1 MVAMGRGMD
10 RRRFLVGGAT
20 VAGATAAGIRPA
32 LGAAAPAAG
41 RLRSRRT
48 GGAQPLR
55 PGGTTLEATIRPVGR
70 GPYRLLG
77 DGPGEPT
84 RVRPDLAAP
93 KDGREDRR
101 TTLAAFVHFTDQHLI
116 DAQSP
121 GRVEFL
127 DRLDPIFGGAFRPQ
141 ELLTTQVATS
151 MVERV
156 NALGAGPI
164 SGRRFDAVVCTG
176 DNIDNQQRNELE
188 WLLKIL
194 DGGRVV
200 PDSGEL
206 GTYQGAQDR
215 LGTNRSWWH
224 PEAGIDDDFKKVL
237 GYPDSPGLLERA
249 LVPFVSPGLDVPW
262 FSVYGNH
269 DCNVQ
274 GNAARNDALDEV
286 LVGDRKMVALPP
298 GEAALPFILRVIG
311 DSPSVLADLRRG
323 AIPARE
329 VAPDAARRTATVE
342 DWVRAHLAS
351 GTGTH
356 GYRERD
362 AEEGRL
368 YYEFEVAPGVIGI
381 ALDTTNHAGGPSG
394 ADGSIGSGQLA
405 WLEARLASHHARH
418 LAADGSAVRGGG
430 EDRVVIVFSHHT
442 SGTMGATDADP
453 AHPKERRILGP
464 ELVQV
469 LLRYPNVVAWVNGHT
484 HTSELTAHRPKAG
497 LPGGFWEIET
507 ASHVDW
513 PQQARVI
520 ELADNGD
527 GTLSIFGTM
536 IEHAAPARVDLGAT
550 DVVGLAGL
558 SRQLGLN
565 DASANPER
573 KAGTADARNVE
584 LLVAAPFTRSDGT
597 PNIFVPCSLV
607 EQSPAGAMSCQP

>member
-1 MVAMGRGMD
+1 MGRGMD

-20 VAGATAAGIRPA
+20 AAGVTAAGISPA
-32 LGAAAPAAG
+32 LGAPARTPG
-41 RLRSRRT
+41 RPRLRRQ
-48 GGAQPLR
+48 GGPAPLR
-55 PGGTTLEATIRPVGR
+55 PTGTTLEATIRPVGS

-121 GRVEFL
+121 CRVEFM
-127 DRLDPIFGGAFRPQ
+127 DRLDPLFGGAFRPQ

-176 DNIDNQQRNELE
+176 DNIDNQQRNELG

-206 GTYQGAQDR
+206 GLYQGSQDS

-224 PEAGIDDDFKKVL
+224 PEPGIDDDFKAL
-237 GYPDSPGLLERA
+237 GFPDAPGLLERA
-249 LVPFVSPGLDVPW
+249 IAPFSSPGLDMPW

-274 GNAARNDALDEV
+274 GNAARNDALDQV
-286 LVGDRKMVALPP
+286 LVGDRKMVALPA
-298 GEAALPFILRVIG
+298 GEGALPFILRVMG
-311 DSPSVLADLRRG
+311 DAPSVLKDLRRG
-323 AIPARE
+323 AIPSRD
-329 VAPDAARRTATVE
+329 VAPDASRRTATVE

-356 GYRERD
+356 GYRASD
-362 AEEGRL
+362 AEQGRL
-368 YYEFEVAPGVIGI
+368 YYEFEVAPGVVGI

-394 ADGSIGSGQLA
+394 ADGSIGAGQLG
-405 WLEARLASHHARH
+405 WLEARLADHHVHH
-418 LAADGSAVRGGG
+418 LDPDGKVVRSGGD
-430 EDRVVIVFSHHT
+430 DRVVIVFSHHT
-442 SGTMGATDADP
+442 SGTMNATDADP
-453 AHPKERRILGP
+453 AHPKERRVLGA

-469 LLRYPNVVAWVNGHT
+469 LLRYPNVVAWVSGHT
-484 HTSELTAHRPKAG
+484 HTSELTAHKPKAG
-497 LPGGFWEIET
+497 LPGGFWEIQT

-520 ELADNGD
+520 ELSDNGD

-536 IEHAAPARVDLGAT
+536 IEHSAPARADLAASS
-550 DVVGLAGL
+550 VVGLAGI

-573 KAGTADARNVE
+573 KAGTPDARNVE
-584 LLVAAPFTRSDGT
+584 LLVTAPFTRREG
-597 PNIFVPCSLV
+597 PGVAFGPCQLV
-607 EQSPAGAMSCQP
+607 ENTAGVAVRCPS